1 MIVGIGIDICEN
13 SRIKSILEKFP
24 DRFLKRV
31 FNDNEIGYCSLKSD
45 PVPYYAARFALKE
58 AFIKALG
65 LKRDL
70 AISYKEVYLSGG
82 VGKKKLNLEGKLD
95 ELFKERAN
103 SAHFSISHSQEYSSA
118 VVVLEKNG

>member
-1 MIVGIGIDICEN
+1 MIVGVGIDICEN
-13 SRIKSILEKFP
+13 NRIKEILVKFP

-31 FNDNEIGYCSLKSD
+31 FNDNEISYCSLKSD

-70 AISYKEVYLSGG
+70 AISYKDVYLSGD
-82 VGKKKLNLEGKLD
+82 VGKKQLNLEGKLD

-103 SAHFSISHSQEYSSA
+103 HAHFSISHSQEYSSA
-118 VVVLEKNG
+118 VVVLEKND